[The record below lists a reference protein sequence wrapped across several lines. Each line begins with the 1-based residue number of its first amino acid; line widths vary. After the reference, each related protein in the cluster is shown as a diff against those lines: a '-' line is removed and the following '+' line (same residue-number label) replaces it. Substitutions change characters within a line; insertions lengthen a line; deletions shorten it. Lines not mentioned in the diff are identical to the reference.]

1 MYFTVESWVREP
13 LTVITVESSEYE
25 KRHFGR
31 VPSVSEDGVCAVPP
45 VSFPSTVKDTL
56 FTENVS
62 FTDETALN
70 DIFHETTLTEEEKTT
85 AYDDEL
91 SETVTLP
98 TSEYCGF
105 RPAGESEI
113 PIETLAPSSPSR
125 VNLIATAELIS
136 NESGISASA
145 FISAFA
151 LSSAFTVIRSSDI
164 SPPVIPIAEKRFA
177 YTACGVSPHM
187 REEIAIEVT
196 NAF

>member
-1 MYFTVESWVREP
+1 MENKIYIIGMGPGREDMMTNEAIYALEMADVIIGYTTYVRLLGERFADKEIRSTPMKQEVERCRMAF
-13 LTVITVESSEYE
+13 E
-25 KRHFGR
+25 K
-31 VPSVSEDGVCAVPP
+31 A
-45 VSFPSTVKDTL
+45 
-56 FTENVS
+56 
-62 FTDETALN
+62 
-70 DIFHETTLTEEEKTT
+70 EEGKTT
-85 AYDDEL
+85 AYEDEL